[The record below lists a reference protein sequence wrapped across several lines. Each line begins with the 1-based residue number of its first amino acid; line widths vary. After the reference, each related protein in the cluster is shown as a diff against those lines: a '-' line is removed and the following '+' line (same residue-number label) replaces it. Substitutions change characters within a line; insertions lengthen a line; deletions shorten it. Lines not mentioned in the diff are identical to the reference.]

1 MATENS
7 TTLCQHSQHKT
18 RGLLA
23 TLQELAKGFFQSGIR
38 PQHDSETRR
47 KIILINIFL
56 LLGFIILVLMGIVAF
71 EQHDPALGAMDFTM
85 AGFFSGLFFY
95 LRKTGNEPT
104 VAKVGVTII
113 LVFFTFLFFNGG
125 VNTTAFMWL
134 YTFPLFSL
142 YLLGLRKGALAT
154 AILFF
159 FCTVFL
165 IIDLLSD
172 TVSVY
177 NSRDFSI
184 RFIPSYLL
192 IFALAC
198 LVESSRASAR
208 KAILKKQQLL
218 SETINELREK
228 EAELK
233 EARDQLELR
242 VKLRTA
248 ELEQI
253 NKHLLLEMKER
264 KWAEEERIR
273 LEAELVRAQKMELLG
288 RLAGGV
294 AHDLNNVLSGIVSY
308 PDLLLLDLPPDS
320 EMRQPLLNI
329 QEAGCRAAAIVQ
341 DLLTLARRG
350 ITVREPVQLN
360 RTVEE
365 YLQSIECVTL
375 QKNYPDTRLETSLA
389 PDLALITGSPVHL
402 EKMVMNLVVNA
413 FEATEGSGSIKIK
426 TENRFISETIQA
438 YDTVMPGEY
447 VVLSITDD
455 GIGISEENLN
465 RIFEPFYTSKI
476 LGRSGTGLGM
486 TVVWG
491 TVKDHG
497 GYLDVQSRSGKGTT
511 FTVFLPSAKEHEIQP
526 EQRENRRQTIIR
538 GNGEHI
544 LLVDDSPEQRSLG
557 HSILTTIGYQAT
569 TVSSGRE
576 AIAILAEHHFDLILL
591 DMIMEPGMDGLDT
604 FRQIRILKPDQ
615 KVIIV
620 SGYSETKRIQ
630 EALQEGVSSV
640 VKKPFTLQD
649 LAAAIQKE
657 ISPGEERP
665 SQKKE

>member
-1 MATENS
+1 MATKNTPMS
-7 TTLCQHSQHKT
+7 FPDT
-18 RGLLA
+18 RQPPQKGIPAKLSRLA
-23 TLQELAKGFFQSGIR
+23 SHFFQSGIR
-38 PQHDSETRR
+38 PYHDSETRR

-56 LLGFIILVLMGIVAF
+56 LLGFVLLIFMGTVAF
-71 EQHDPALGAMDFTM
+71 VQNDPSLGIMDFAM
-85 AGFFSGLFFY
+85 AVFFSGLFFY
-95 LRKTGNEPT
+95 LRKTGNEPI

-113 LVFFTFLFFNGG
+113 LVFFTFLFFTGG

-142 YLLGLRKGALAT
+142 YLLGLHKGALAT
-154 AILFF
+154 GILFA
-159 FCTVFL
+159 FCTGFL
-165 IIDLLSD
+165 IVDLISD

-198 LVESSRASAR
+198 LVENSRASAR
-208 KAILKKQQLL
+208 KAILEKQQLL
-218 SETINELREK
+218 AKTVRDLQTK
-228 EAELK
+228 ERELK

-320 EMRQPLLNI
+320 DMRKPLLNI

-360 RTVEE
+360 EIIQE
-365 YLQSIECVTL
+365 YLQSLEYIAL
-375 QKNYPDTRLETSLA
+375 QNNYPDIVLKTSLA
-389 PDLALITGSPVHL
+389 SDLHLITGSPTHL
-402 EKMVMNLVVNA
+402 KKMVMNLVVNA
-413 FEATEGSGSIKIK
+413 FEAISGAGTICIL
-426 TENRFISETIQA
+426 TENRTIEEAIQA
-438 YDTVMPGEY
+438 YDTVMPGNY
-447 VVLSITDD
+447 VVLTIKDD

-491 TVKDHG
+491 TVKDHDG
-497 GYLDVQSRSGKGTT
+497 FLDVRSRAGKGTIMT
-511 FTVFLPSAKEHEIQP
+511 IFLPAANQEEEEPAPKALP
-526 EQRENRRQTIIR
+526 RQMIIR

-557 HSILTTIGYQAT
+557 HSILTTLGYRAR
-569 TVSSGRE
+569 TVSSGTE
-576 AIAILAEHHFDLILL
+576 AVAVLAEQNFDLILL
-591 DMIMEPGMDGLDT
+591 DMIMEPDMDGLDT
-604 FRQIRILKPDQ
+604 FRSIRKMRPDQ

-620 SGYSETKRIQ
+620 SGYSETKRIK
-630 EALQEGVSSV
+630 EAQKEGVRSV
-640 VKKPFTLQD
+640 VKKPFTLQEI
-649 LAAAIQKE
+649 ASAIQRE
-657 ISPGEERP
+657 IGHRKGGEK
-665 SQKKE
+665 S

>member
-1 MATENS
+1 MAKLRTVAS
-7 TTLCQHSQHKT
+7 GFLHS
-18 RGLLA
+18 GL
-23 TLQELAKGFFQSGIR
+23 R
-38 PQHDSETRR
+38 PEHDSETRR

-56 LLGFIILVLMGIVAF
+56 LLGFILLILMGTVAF
-71 EQHDPALGAMDFTM
+71 VQHDPLLGIMDYIM
-85 AGFFSGLFFY
+85 AAFFCGLFFY
-95 LRKTGNEPT
+95 LRRTGNEPI
-104 VAKVGVTII
+104 VAKVGVFII
-113 LVFFTFLFFNGG
+113 LVFFTFLFFTGG

-154 AILFF
+154 GILFA
-159 FCTVFL
+159 FCTGFL
-165 IIDLLSD
+165 IVDLVSD

-198 LVESSRASAR
+198 LVENSRASAR
-208 KAILKKQQLL
+208 KAILEKQKLL
-218 SETINELREK
+218 AKTINDLQNKETELQ
-228 EAELK
+228 EAK
-233 EARDQLELR
+233 DQLELR

-308 PDLLLLDLPPDS
+308 PDLLLLDLPPNS

-360 RTVEE
+360 DIVQQ
-365 YLQSIECVTL
+365 YLQSLECITL
-375 QKNYPDTRLETSLA
+375 RKNHPGVEIQTRLD
-389 PDLALITGSPVHL
+389 PDLALITGSPMHL
-402 EKMVMNLVVNA
+402 EKMVMNLVVNG
-413 FEATEGSGSIKIK
+413 FEAIEKNGTITIR
-426 TENRFISETIQA
+426 TENRIISEAIQA
-438 YDTVMPGEY
+438 YDTVMPGTY
-447 VVLSITDD
+447 VVLTIHDN

-491 TVKDHG
+491 TVKDHD
-497 GYLDVQSRSGKGTT
+497 GYLDVQSRPVQGTT
-511 FTVFLPSAKEHEIQP
+511 LTVFLPAAKDDNNRHQQE
-526 EQRENRRQTIIR
+526 ENSQLSILR
-538 GNGEHI
+538 GNNEHI

-557 HSILTTIGYQAT
+557 HSILTTLGYQAT
-569 TVSSGRE
+569 TVASGEE
-576 AIAILAEHHFDLILL
+576 AVAILAEQNFELILL
-591 DMIMEPGMDGLDT
+591 DMIMEPNMDGLDT
-604 FRQIRILKPDQ
+604 YRQIRARHENQ

-620 SGYSETKRIQ
+620 SGYSESKRIS
-630 EALQEGVSSV
+630 EALQEGVRSV
-640 VKKPFTLQD
+640 VKKPFTLQEI
-649 LAAAIQKE
+649 ASAIQKE
-657 ISPGEERP
+657 IGSGT
-665 SQKKE
+665 S

>member
-1 MATENS
+1 MTTENTS
-7 TTLCQHSQHKT
+7 SAPQNSPRKT
-18 RGLLA
+18 APFWAGLHRLA
-23 TLQELAKGFFQSGIR
+23 SGFLQSGIR

-56 LLGFIILVLMGIVAF
+56 LLGFILLVLMGTVAF
-71 EQHDPALGAMDFTM
+71 VQHDPPLGAMDFAM
-85 AGFFSGLFFY
+85 AVFFCGLFFY
-95 LRKTGNEPT
+95 LRKTGNEPI
-104 VAKVGVTII
+104 VAKVGVSII
-113 LVFFTFLFFNGG
+113 LVFFTFLFFSGG

-154 AILFF
+154 GILFT
-159 FCTVFL
+159 FCTGFL
-165 IIDLLSD
+165 IVDLVSD
-172 TVSVY
+172 TISVY

-198 LVESSRASAR
+198 LVENSRASAR
-208 KAILKKQQLL
+208 KAILEKQKLL
-218 SETINELREK
+218 SRTINDLREK
-228 EAELK
+228 EAELE

-308 PDLLLLDLPPDS
+308 PDLLLLDLPPGS

-360 RTVEE
+360 DIVRH
-365 YLQSIECVTL
+365 YLQSLECITL
-375 QKNYPDTRLETSLA
+375 QQNHPDIRVETHLA
-389 PDLALITGSPVHL
+389 PDLALITGSPMHL
-402 EKMVMNLVVNA
+402 EKMVMNLVVNG
-413 FEATEGSGSIKIK
+413 FEAIEGSGTIRIK
-426 TENRFISETIQA
+426 TENHTITEAIQA
-438 YDTVMPGEY
+438 YDTVMPGTY
-447 VVLSITDD
+447 VVLTISDD

-491 TVKDHG
+491 TVKDHDG
-497 GYLDVQSRSGKGTT
+497 FLDVQSRAGRGTT
-511 FTVFLPSAKEHEIQP
+511 LTVFLPAAKDAEDDQP
-526 EQRENRRQTIIR
+526 EFTKSNQQTIIR
-538 GNGEHI
+538 GQGEHI

-557 HSILTTIGYQAT
+557 HSILTTLGYRAT
-569 TVSSGRE
+569 TVPCGKE
-576 AIAILAEHHFDLILL
+576 AVAMLAEHHFDLILL
-591 DMIMEPGMDGLDT
+591 DMIMEPDMDGLDT
-604 FRQIRILKPDQ
+604 FRQIRTLNPGQ

-620 SGYSETKRIQ
+620 SGYSETKRIR
-630 EALQEGVSSV
+630 EALREGVRSV
-640 VKKPFTLQD
+640 VKKPFTLQEI
-649 LAAAIQKE
+649 AAAIQKE
-657 ISPGEERP
+657 LMP
-665 SQKKE
+665 SQKKLPE

>member
-1 MATENS
+1 MPS
-7 TTLCQHSQHKT
+7 RDT
-18 RGLLA
+18 REQPRSGFVKLHRLA
-23 TLQELAKGFFQSGIR
+23 SGFFQSGIR

-56 LLGFIILVLMGIVAF
+56 LLGFILLVLMGTVAF
-71 EQHDPALGAMDFTM
+71 VQHDPPLGIMDYIM
-85 AGFFSGLFFY
+85 AAFFCGLFLY
-95 LRKTGNEPT
+95 LRRTGNEPI
-104 VAKVGVTII
+104 VAKVGVSII
-113 LVFFTFLFFNGG
+113 LIFFTFLFFTGG

-154 AILFF
+154 GILFT
-159 FCTVFL
+159 FCTGFL
-165 IIDLLSD
+165 IVDLLTD

-177 NSRDFSI
+177 NSKDFSI

-198 LVESSRASAR
+198 LVENSRASAR
-208 KAILKKQQLL
+208 KAILEKQQILAK
-218 SETINELREK
+218 TITDLQTK
-228 EAELK
+228 EAELE
-233 EARDQLELR
+233 EAKDQLELR

-253 NKHLLLEMKER
+253 NKHLLLEMKEH

-350 ITVREPVQLN
+350 ITIREPVQLN
-360 RTVEE
+360 DIVQGF
-365 YLQSIECVTL
+365 LQSLESITL
-375 QKNYPDTRLETSLA
+375 QKKYPDVELETSLA
-389 PDLALITGSPVHL
+389 PDLTPITGSPMHL
-402 EKMVMNLVVNA
+402 EKMVMNLIVNA
-413 FEATEGSGSIKIK
+413 FEAITGPGTIRIR
-426 TENRFISETIQA
+426 TENRTIEEAVQA
-438 YDTVMPGEY
+438 YDTVMPGAY
-447 VVLSITDD
+447 VVLTICDD
-455 GIGISEENLN
+455 GIGISQENLN
-465 RIFEPFYTSKI
+465 RIFEPFYTSKV

-491 TVKDHG
+491 TVKDHDG
-497 GYLDVQSRSGKGTT
+497 FLDVQSGVGKGSSM
-511 FTVFLPSAKEHEIQP
+511 TVFLPAARMEEDHLELRGP
-526 EQRENRRQTIIR
+526 DRQILIR
-538 GNGEHI
+538 GNGERI

-557 HSILTTIGYQAT
+557 HSILSTLGYRAT
-569 TVSSGRE
+569 TTASGTE
-576 AIAILAEHHFDLILL
+576 AVAILAEQNFDLILL
-591 DMIMEPGMDGLDT
+591 DMIIEPDMDGLDT
-604 FRQIRILKPDQ
+604 FRRIREIHPDQ

-620 SGYSETKRIQ
+620 SGYSETRRIR
-630 EALQEGVSSV
+630 EALKEGVCSI
-640 VKKPFTLQD
+640 VKKPYTLQEI
-649 LAAAIQKE
+649 ASAIQKE
-657 ISPGEERP
+657 IGSG
-665 SQKKE
+665 KT

>member
-1 MATENS
+1 MARTPTPSRNITEQPRS
-7 TTLCQHSQHKT
+7 
-18 RGLLA
+18 G
-23 TLQELAKGFFQSGIR
+23 LAKLRALVSGFFQSGIR

-56 LLGFIILVLMGIVAF
+56 FLGFILLVLMGTVAF
-71 EQHDPALGAMDFTM
+71 VQHDPPLGIMDYIM
-85 AGFFSGLFFY
+85 AAFFCALFFY
-95 LRKTGNEPT
+95 LRRTGNEPI
-104 VAKVGVTII
+104 VAKVGVSII
-113 LVFFTFLFFNGG
+113 LIFFTFLFFTGG

-154 AILFF
+154 GILFT
-159 FCTVFL
+159 FCTGFL
-165 IIDLLSD
+165 IVDLVSD

-198 LVESSRASAR
+198 LVENSRASAR
-208 KAILKKQQLL
+208 KAILEKQQLL
-218 SETINELREK
+218 AKTITDLRAK
-228 EAELK
+228 EAELE
-233 EARDQLELR
+233 EAKDQLELR

-360 RTVEE
+360 DIIQDF
-365 YLQSIECVTL
+365 LQSLESITL
-375 QKNYPDTRLETSLA
+375 QKKYPDIKLETSLA
-389 PDLALITGSPVHL
+389 PDLLLITGSPMHL
-402 EKMVMNLVVNA
+402 EKMVMNLIVNA
-413 FEATEGSGSIKIK
+413 FEAITGPGTIRIR
-426 TENRFISETIQA
+426 TENRTIEEAVQA
-438 YDTVMPGEY
+438 YDTVMPGTY
-447 VVLSITDD
+447 VVLTISDD
-455 GIGISEENLN
+455 GIGISQENLN
-465 RIFEPFYTSKI
+465 RIFEPFYTSKV

-491 TVKDHG
+491 TVKDHEG
-497 GYLDVQSRSGKGTT
+497 FLDVQSGAGKGTT
-511 FTVFLPSAKEHEIQP
+511 MTVFLPAAKVEKDHPQP
-526 EQRENRRQTIIR
+526 KDPGLQMIIR
-538 GNGEHI
+538 GNGERI

-557 HSILTTIGYQAT
+557 HSILSTLGYRAT
-569 TVSSGRE
+569 TTESGTE
-576 AIAILAEHHFDLILL
+576 AVAMLAEQNFDLILL
-591 DMIMEPGMDGLDT
+591 DMIMEPDMDGLDT
-604 FRQIRILKPDQ
+604 FRRIREIHPDQ

-620 SGYSETKRIQ
+620 SGYSETRRIR
-630 EALQEGVSSV
+630 EAQKEGVCSV
-640 VKKPFTLQD
+640 VKKPFTLQEI
-649 LAAAIQKE
+649 ASAIQAEIGPEGKE
-657 ISPGEERP
+657 NNS
-665 SQKKE
+665 